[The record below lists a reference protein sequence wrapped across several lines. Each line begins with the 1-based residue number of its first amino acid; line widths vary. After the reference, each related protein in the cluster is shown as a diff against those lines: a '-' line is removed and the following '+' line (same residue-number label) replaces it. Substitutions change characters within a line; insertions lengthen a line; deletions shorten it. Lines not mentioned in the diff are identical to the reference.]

1 MPRFSSQ
8 TLSAA
13 RSSAFV
19 RARVPG
25 AGRDSSFGV
34 TDFAGLFGLR
44 LTFRGLP
51 RRADALFGLAS
62 AWSESGD
69 ETSVAALGF
78 TVQIRSG
85 NGFGCVAT
93 AGPNGGDLR
102 FEVADRMTCK
112 F

>member
-25 AGRDSSFGV
+25 AGRDSSFGE
-34 TDFAGLFGLR
+34 TDLAGLFGVR
-44 LTFRGLP
+44 LSFRGRP

-85 NGFGCVAT
+85 NGFDCVAD
-93 AGPNGGDLR
+93 GPNGGDLR
-102 FEVADRMTCK
+102 VV
-112 F
+112 